1 MLVVALANVG
11 VALVCALI
19 GLASAGL
26 PIVSDAWQ
34 AVLAPA
40 SGVAAAAVLAGGL
53 RLLPGSMIGLALAVS
68 WLRPDAPWL
77 ALGVTVCVAF
87 AAAWA
92 SVYAR
97 YAVDDR
103 PADLLFSLRGV
114 LAFVGLAAGSFAVW
128 TAALGALAEIILAG
142 GSRAHEAFEGSLL
155 RWSISHFVAVAVI
168 APPVIAATAGGLR
181 IAAWRGAGRL
191 LLWGAM
197 AALAA
202 VTFTAGPGHAGVGPA
217 LPFLV
222 LPVLLTVAALS
233 AAKTSAAL
241 TAVAAVAWVATVSG
255 TSVWGEVT
263 GVLDLMPLAMVL
275 TAFAVCALPFAAL
288 MRERR
293 EAVAALAATNADLEQ
308 RIAARTAE
316 AVAGEARLRHML
328 DGSPVAACVVEPG
341 GRLIF
346 TNTAFRTL
354 FGLAAG
360 EAAEFDVC
368 ALYEDPS
375 DRAAQM
381 ERLTRDGLALD
392 MEYRYR
398 RRDGTP
404 VWVLEHSV
412 MAEFDGAPAIVAWMV
427 DITARHAALQELA
440 AAKAELAVHRDQL
453 AQEVADRT
461 ADLQR
466 ARDAAEAANRAKT
479 EFLANMSHELR
490 TPLNA
495 IIGFAQMIENDLL
508 GPGATGAYRDYAT
521 NIHRSG
527 GHLLAVI
534 DDILDMARFEAGR
547 LTVADD
553 RVELTACIER
563 ALTLTAPPPGS
574 DAPQVSLD
582 LPRRA
587 PALRG
592 DRRRIEQMLVKL
604 LSNAVR
610 FTGSGANGG
619 HITISLSREPSGHLL
634 LAIADTGIG
643 MTAQDIDRALRPF
656 VQVDTG
662 LGRRYEGTGLGL
674 PLARAFA
681 ELHGGSLAIAS
692 TPGAGT
698 TVSVRFPPDRV
709 LEPYA
714 VASPQAQP
722 QAESA

>member
-1 MLVVALANVG
+1 MLLVALANVG
-11 VALVCALI
+11 VAVVCALI
-19 GLASAGL
+19 GLTSAGL
-26 PIVSDAWQ
+26 PIVADAWQ

-53 RLLPGSMIGLALAVS
+53 RLLPGSVIGLAAAVA

-77 ALGVTVCVAF
+77 ALGVTLCIAF
-87 AAAWA
+87 AATWA
-92 SVYAR
+92 SIYAR

-103 PADLLFSLRGV
+103 PAELLFSLRGV

-128 TAALGALAEIILAG
+128 AAALGALAEIILAD
-142 GSRAHEAFEGSLL
+142 GSRSHEAFEGSLL

-168 APPVIAATAGGLR
+168 APPMIATTAGGLR
-181 IAAWRGAGRL
+181 IAPWRGAGRL
-191 LLWGAM
+191 LLWGGIAIL
-197 AALAA
+197 AAL
-202 VTFTAGPGHAGVGPA
+202 TFTAGPTHAGVGPA

-233 AAKTSAAL
+233 AAKTAVAL
-241 TAVAAVAWVATVSG
+241 TVVATVAWFVTISG
-255 TSVWGEVT
+255 TSLWGEIG

-275 TAFAVCALPFAAL
+275 TAFTVCALPFAAL

-293 EAVAALAATNADLEQ
+293 KAVAALAASNADLEQ

-346 TNTAFRTL
+346 ANTAFRTL
-354 FGLAAG
+354 FALSAS
-360 EAAEFDVC
+360 EAAEFHVA
-368 ALYEDPS
+368 ALYEDPA
-375 DRAAQM
+375 DRAGQM
-381 ERLTRDGLALD
+381 ERLMRDGLALD

-398 RRDGTP
+398 RRDGSP

-412 MAEFDGAPAIVAWMV
+412 MADFDGAPAIVAWMV
-427 DITARHAALQELA
+427 DITARHTAVQQLA

-453 AQEVADRT
+453 AQEVAERT
-461 ADLQR
+461 ADLER

-508 GPGATGAYRDYAT
+508 GPGSTGAYRDYAT

-547 LTVADD
+547 LTAADE
-553 RVELTACIER
+553 RVELAPCIDR

-574 DAPQVSLD
+574 DGPQVILD

-592 DRRRIEQMLVKL
+592 DRRRIEQLLVKL

-610 FTGSGANGG
+610 FTGSGGNGG
-619 HITISLSREPSGHLL
+619 RITISLDREPSGHLL
-634 LAIADTGIG
+634 LAITDTGIG

-681 ELHGGSLAIAS
+681 ELHGGSLAINSA
-692 TPGAGT
+692 PGTGT
-698 TVSVRFPPDRV
+698 TVSVRFPPERV
-709 LEPYA
+709 LEPYV
-714 VASPQAQP
+714 VAPPPS